1 MTLKNDVCQYVD
13 VFYGNGEVD
22 HYAEEGLASK
32 WFYIKALCG
41 NTMPH
46 PVLPFG
52 RISVGAYSSAYPT
65 GYGTHYPNSCGGIR
79 KLYDELMIRGFSHIH
94 HSGTGGIKYYYN
106 YAVTCPFYG
115 ELTEIAKFHPVTEET
130 AKPGYYTVRFNDI
143 KAELT
148 VNQYTALHRYTF
160 EKDGGRLAVDFSN
173 DGLSKMFSDRFYA
186 FAKDAEIIRV
196 NDSEVLFSGILSGV
210 RLYFCVQ
217 VEGINVK
224 SSLFAND
231 TEPAEAVK
239 DGAGL
244 IIEDTTKMFG
254 GVFDF
259 DGNEVLVK
267 VSYSTLGYGE
277 AQAQVHSTVKS
288 FEETAAEAYAI
299 WNQYLSAI
307 DITTED
313 EQLKEKF
320 YSNLYHSLIKPADLT
335 GENILGVKDDVVSD
349 FATFWDQYKTV
360 MPLIYLLYP
369 DMSNK
374 IVKAIDNISRSFG
387 KIACSFGLTD
397 ILSCESQA
405 KMLGILSL
413 CDAYHSGIPAVTKE
427 MITECVK
434 RELAREDF
442 KSFLEDGV
450 FERYT
455 HIIDTTD
462 ACFAAAEIVEDE
474 ALKAQLLELAQ
485 NWRNAY
491 DEDGLMSTKSEYY
504 EGDRYTYSFRL
515 QKNMDERIE
524 AAGGKERFL
533 QLLDD
538 FFGFN
543 GDSIVQIHDRPD
555 AAKLLAEIM
564 DRYHRFEGFNNECDM
579 ETPYA
584 YVLAGRQ
591 DKTCEIVHEG
601 VIKSFGLGKGGLPG
615 NNDSGGLSSCFVWNA
630 LGLFPASG
638 RGEVLLGSPHFE
650 RAVINLSSGKQLEIQ
665 AVNVSAD
672 RYHVEKA
679 EFNGKPV
686 VDFRIPMQELM
697 QGGKLTVWMK

>member
-65 GYGTHYPNSCGGIR
+65 GYGTHYPNSCGGVR

-115 ELTEIAKFHPVTEET
+115 ELTEIAKFHPVTDEA
-130 AKPGYYTVRFNDI
+130 AKPGYYTVRFHDI

-196 NDSEVLFSGILSGV
+196 ADDEVLFSAVLSGV

-217 VEGINVK
+217 AVGTNVK
-224 SSLFAND
+224 SSLFVND
-231 TEPAEAVK
+231 AEMVASVK
-239 DGAGL
+239 DGASL
-244 IIEDTTKMFG
+244 AIEDTTKMFG
-254 GVFDF
+254 GIFDF
-259 DGNEVLVK
+259 DGREVFVK
-267 VSYSTLGYGE
+267 VSYSTLGYAE

-288 FEETAAEAYAI
+288 FDETAAEAYAI
-299 WNQYLSAI
+299 WNQYLSVI

-320 YSNLYHSLIKPADLT
+320 YSNLYHSLIKPSDLT
-335 GENILGVKDDVVSD
+335 GENILGVKEDVVSE

-524 AAGGKERFL
+524 AAGGRERFL
-533 QLLDD
+533 QLLDG
-538 FFGFN
+538 FFGFD
-543 GDSIVQIHDRPD
+543 GESIVQIHDRPD

-591 DKTCEIVHEG
+591 DKTCDIVHEG
-601 VIKSFGLGKGGLPG
+601 VTKSFGLGKGGLPG

-650 RAVINLSSGKQLEIQ
+650 KAVIKLSSGKQLEIQ
-665 AVNVSAD
+665 AVNVSSD

-686 VDFRIPMQELM
+686 ADFRIPMPDLM
-697 QGGKLTVWMK
+697 QGGKLVVWMQ

>member
-224 SSLFAND
+224 SSLFVND
-231 TEPAEAVK
+231 AEMVESVK
-239 DGAGL
+239 DGASL
-244 IIEDTTKMFG
+244 AIEDTTKMFG

-533 QLLDD
+533 QLLDN

>member
-115 ELTEIAKFHPVTEET
+115 ELTEIAKFHPVTEEA
-130 AKPGYYTVRFNDI
+130 AKPGYYTVRFHDI

-160 EKDGGRLAVDFSN
+160 AKDGGRLAVDFSN

-533 QLLDD
+533 QLLDN

>member
-1 MTLKNDVCQYVD
+1 MILEKDVCQYVD

-22 HYAEEGLASK
+22 HYAEDGLASK

-79 KLYDELMIRGFSHIH
+79 KLYDELKIRGFSHIH
-94 HSGTGGIKYYYN
+94 QSGTGGIKYYYN

-115 ELTEIAKFHPVTEET
+115 ELAEIAKFHPVTDEA
-130 AKPGYYTVRFNDI
+130 AKPGYYTVRFHDI
-143 KAELT
+143 KSELT
-148 VNQYTALHRYTF
+148 VNAHTALQRHTF
-160 EKDGGRLAVDFSN
+160 LKEGGRLAVDFSN

-196 NDSEVLFSGILSGV
+196 SDSEVLFSGVLSGV
-210 RLYFCVQ
+210 KLYFCVQ
-217 VEGINVK
+217 VEGKNVR
-224 SSLFAND
+224 SSLFVND
-231 TEPAEAVK
+231 TEIVQGQAAGEGVAV
-239 DGAGL
+239 A
-244 IIEDTTKMFG
+244 DTTKMFG
-254 GVFDF
+254 GIFDF

-267 VSYSTLGYGE
+267 VAYSTLGYAE
-277 AQAQVHSTVKS
+277 AQKLVYSTVES
-288 FEETAAEAYAI
+288 FDETAKAAYDI
-299 WNQYLSAI
+299 WNKYLSAFEV
-307 DITTED
+307 TTD
-313 EQLKEKF
+313 DAVLKEKF

-335 GENILGVKDDVVSD
+335 GENILGVKDDVVSE

-360 MPLIYLLYP
+360 MPLIYLAYP
-369 DMSNK
+369 DMSAK

-397 ILSCESQA
+397 ILACEEQA

-413 CDAYHSGIPAVTKE
+413 CDAYHSGIPAVTKK

-434 RELAREDF
+434 RELQRTDF
-442 KSFLEDGV
+442 KRFLEEGV

-474 ALKAQLLELAQ
+474 ALKAQLLALAQ

-491 DEDGLMSTKSEYY
+491 DPDGLMSTKSEYY

-515 QKNMDERIE
+515 QKNMDDRIE
-524 AAGGKERFL
+524 AAGGKEKFL
-533 QLLDD
+533 QLLDN
-538 FFGFN
+538 FFGFE
-543 GDSIVQIHDRPD
+543 GESIVQIHDRPD
-555 AAKLLAEIM
+555 DGKILAEIM
-564 DRYHRFEGFNNECDM
+564 ERYHRFEGFNNECDM

-601 VIKSFGLGKGGLPG
+601 VTKSFGLGKGGLPG
-615 NNDSGGLSSCFVWNA
+615 NNDSGGLSSCFVWNV

-638 RGEVLLGSPHFE
+638 RGEVLIGSPHFE
-650 RAVINLSSGKQLEIQ
+650 KAVLHLSSGKVLEIE

-679 EFNGKPV
+679 EFNGKAV
-686 VDFRIPMQELM
+686 DDFRIPMQELM
-697 QGGKLTVWMK
+697 QGGKLVVWMR